1 MKKTLLL
8 FAFFNAIFL
17 TNAQVIFS
25 EDFDGVPGQTT
36 GGAGT
41 YSFPTGWLLRNV
53 DNRVPFSQVAY
64 VNDAWERRED
74 FGANV
79 SDSCVFSTSWYS
91 PSGPAD
97 DWMWTPLISLPSNT
111 KLKWSARAYDAGYPD
126 GYEVRI
132 MTQSSVPGGP
142 TGGPS
147 NIGNQVS
154 NSTLLFSTP
163 AENVTWTNRE
173 VNLASY
179 AGQSVWIAFRNNSN
193 DKFILVI
200 DDVEV
205 EQIIDYDAEV
215 SNFSSPEYALIPLSQ
230 AVSNPI
236 PFSGTLTNSGNLQL
250 TGVAMNVSVTDA
262 TNTVVYNSSSPTQTL
277 AVGANANFSVAGFTP
292 TYASTYT
299 FKAYSTS
306 LEVDQDNSNDTLSW
320 TLEIS
325 DSVYARDNGNVT
337 GALGIGAGNG
347 GFLGQSFA
355 INQADTVTS
364 ISLVFAQGYLGENY
378 AALIWNT
385 QNGVPS
391 SIIGGTDTLTY
402 TVVTQQFNTVPVQ
415 GVLILQPGEYVV
427 TAIEFDS
434 TVQLANTSEIYTPGK
449 IWVDW
454 PSNPQGTWANVEDFG
469 SNFAKPFIIR
479 PNFGSLCNTV
489 NYQQNLTICEGESV
503 YVGSSIYTQ
512 TGLYTDTIQNGLC
525 DSIVETQ
532 LTVIPSYVPQVNYQ
546 PMDELSTPL
555 ITGATYQWI
564 DCNANLPIIGENDT
578 LFIAPMNGSYAVEVT
593 SSGCVDT
600 SACVEV
606 IFWGIHELSEQKL
619 TISPNPTSGQVAVT
633 AAESGVFDL
642 VNPFGQLVMV
652 IELIGNEPKQLSF
665 DGMAKGVYFL
675 KMKGSSYREKI
686 VLQ

>member
-41 YSFPTGWLLRNV
+41 YAFPNGWLLRNV
-53 DNRVPFSQVAY
+53 DNSIPAGQVSY
-64 VNDAWERRED
+64 VNEAWERRED
-74 FGANV
+74 FGQNV
-79 SDSCVFSTSWYS
+79 LDSCVFSTSYYT
-91 PSGPAD
+91 PFGPAD

-215 SNFSSPEYALIPLSQ
+215 SNFSSPEYTLIPLSQ